1 MILIHP
7 VNERI
12 LRALLDLAD
21 HSRDVATTS
30 DHGSLAVLVPD
41 DLYQRYLT
49 YQAIDSSPPIE
60 PKKSGAK
67 K

>member
-1 MILIHP
+1 MPVIHP
-7 VNERI
+7 VSQQI

-21 HSRDVATTS
+21 NKRDVATTS
-30 DHGSLAVLVPD
+30 DYPTLAVIVPD
-41 DLYQRYLT
+41 YLLERFNR

>member
-1 MILIHP
+1 MKVVYP
-7 VNERI
+7 VNAQI

-21 HSRDVATTS
+21 HPRDVATTT
-30 DHGSLAVLVPD
+30 DYPTLAVVVPD
-41 DLYQRYLT
+41 ELYQRYLS

>member
-1 MILIHP
+1 MIVHP
-7 VNERI
+7 VNEQI

-21 HSRDVATTS
+21 NVADVATTT
-30 DHGSLAVLVPD
+30 DYPTLAVVVPD

-49 YQAIDSSPPIE
+49 YQAIDSSPPVV

>member
-1 MILIHP
+1 MKVIHP
-7 VNERI
+7 VDSQI

-21 HSRDVATTS
+21 HPRDVATTTNYPT
-30 DHGSLAVLVPD
+30 LAVVVPD
-41 DLYQRYLT
+41 ELYRRYLS
-49 YQAIDSSPPIE
+49 YQAIDSLPPKE